1 MTSAER
7 EALIEILAL
16 IETAAAAMRAIE
28 QAARRIGIEVSIE
41 ICTSTTDNQQAA
53 QAAK

>member
-16 IETAAAAMRAIE
+16 IETAAAAVRAIE
-28 QAARRIGIEVSIE
+28 QAARRAGIEVNID
-41 ICTSTTDNQQAA
+41 IITNTSDNQQAA
-53 QAAK
+53 K